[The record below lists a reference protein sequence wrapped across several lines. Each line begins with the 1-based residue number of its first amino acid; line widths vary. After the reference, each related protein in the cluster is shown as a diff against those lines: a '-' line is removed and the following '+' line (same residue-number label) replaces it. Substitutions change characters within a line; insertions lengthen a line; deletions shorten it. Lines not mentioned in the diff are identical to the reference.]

1 MVEKL
6 QKSSQAGS
14 AWEVAPLRNSLA
26 VLNGFGNVKQVL
38 CLWDSHVAHLLSF
51 FAEISRN
58 TLVPGLH
65 LGTASPAL

>member
-1 MVEKL
+1 MASL
-6 QKSSQAGS
+6 WS
-14 AWEVAPLRNSLA
+14 SLA

-51 FAEISRN
+51 FVEISRN